1 MKAKFVTPPIAIAA
15 LTLLFYASLES
26 PHAQTATATGNQ
38 RDIAIH
44 GSAKKHENKLSSAD
58 VPGTEGGN
66 VACAWA
72 VNFVVKDGIGRE
84 VGGGLSTAVMF
95 EKLAAGRGKE
105 IDLSIAPPGSLV
117 ISPTE
122 FRPNG
127 SRNTGHVGILGA
139 GVGDERPI
147 YSNSSKHA
155 LWEISSTV
163 GTIGKWTDYYKVR
176 KGLKVRTYSVN
187 P

>member
-1 MKAKFVTPPIAIAA
+1 MKAKFVTPTIAIAA
-15 LTLLFYASLES
+15 LTLLFYASLRS
-26 PHAQTATATGNQ
+26 PHAQTATATATGNQ
-38 RDIAIH
+38 REIAIH

-66 VACAWA
+66 LACAWA
-72 VNFVVKDGIGRE
+72 VNFVVKDGIGQE

-105 IDLSIAPPGSLV
+105 VDLSIARPGSLV

-122 FRPNG
+122 FRPDG

-139 GVGDERPI
+139 GAGDQRPI
-147 YSNSSKHA
+147 YSNSSNDA
-155 LWEISSTV
+155 LWKSNFTV
-163 GTIGKWTDYYKVR
+163 GKWNSYYKVR